1 MNRKTIFLKTAF
13 LLACL
18 VAGTL
23 IASAYSFEV
32 DGIYYNLSSGKATVT
47 YRDNNYS
54 SYSGDVVIPE
64 SVTYNGNTY
73 PVTAIGT
80 NAFMNCNALTS
91 VTIPNSITA
100 IGSYAFASCI
110 GLYNVFIP
118 NSVTSIGSR
127 AFLSCKKLESI
138 NIPSSVTSLGSYA
151 FKDCINLTT
160 ADIGDSVTSIG
171 DYTFYE
177 CTSLTN
183 VTIGNSVKNIGEY
196 AFYGC
201 IALTSVSIPN
211 SVTYIDGMVFQGCHS
226 LANVSIGNSVKT
238 IMGNVFDDCP
248 CLTRVDITDLE
259 AWCKITF
266 NHDRSNPLYMAHHL
280 YINGTEMTNL
290 VIPNSITE
298 IKRHTFTGCT
308 NLTSVTI
315 PNTVTAMHYGAF
327 TDCTGLTHVIISDL
341 ESWCGITFEFSGNPL
356 YYARHLYLNG
366 TEVTNLVIPNSIT
379 EIKDYAF
386 EYCIG
391 LTNVTIPN
399 TVTKIGNSAF
409 NKCNGMKSVAIGNS
423 VTSIGDHAFY
433 SCTNLTNVAIPN
445 SVFSIGNVAFSGCN
459 GLTSVIF
466 GKSITSIGSDA
477 FKGCNG
483 LTSIEVPNSVIS
495 IGSYA
500 FKDCSYLT
508 SVILGNSVSA
518 INKETFYG
526 CSMLTNINIPE
537 SVSGIASKAFFRCKN
552 LKSIVIP
559 NTVSTIGENAFYG
572 CSNLTSVGIVGDGEW
587 VNANNG
593 YLFQYVKTLSIGR
606 GITAIRGLQ
615 CAPTEVWSNAL
626 IPPVCDENTFTNYSG
641 TLHVPAEA
649 MVAYFMADYWQN
661 FSNLNTDAGGKV
673 TLNQKEATIDLG
685 ETLQLSAVVNP
696 TGTTLVW
703 QSSNPN
709 IATVSENG
717 LVTAVGLGE
726 CDIIAAQSPNI
737 VVADTCHIT
746 VRPGEIT
753 LTLSEDSLMMQRG
766 EETTLILTIEPSG
779 TLLTPVWAS
788 SDENVATVTDG
799 VVRAVG
805 NGECDIT
812 ATVLDR
818 TATCHVTV
826 GGQVVITLDQT
837 SATVA
842 VGTILT
848 LYPTATPDVELE
860 LTATSSDP
868 TVAVARVVN
877 RVNGASAAPAPVS
890 SKMVQVIGI
899 KDGRV
904 SITVGSADGLA
915 IPARVVVTVGNGGFT
930 PGDVNGDGLVNISD
944 VTTLID
950 KLLNDPVIDNPAADM
965 NGDGIINITDVTIII
980 DRLLNS

>member
-1 MNRKTIFLKTAF
+1 MR
-13 LLACL
+13 
-18 VAGTL
+18 
-23 IASAYSFEV
+23 
-32 DGIYYNLSSGKATVT
+32 
-47 YRDNNYS
+47 
-54 SYSGDVVIPE
+54 
-64 SVTYNGNTY
+64 
-73 PVTAIGT
+73 
-80 NAFMNCNALTS
+80 S
-91 VTIPNSITA
+91 VTIPT
-100 IGSYAFASCI
+100 
-110 GLYNVFIP
+110 
-118 NSVTSIGSR
+118 SVTSIG
-127 AFLSCKKLESI
+127 
-138 NIPSSVTSLGSYA
+138 NYA
-151 FKDCINLTT
+151 FSN
-160 ADIGDSVTSIG
+160 
-171 DYTFYE
+171 
-177 CTSLTN
+177 CT
-183 VTIGNSVKNIGEY
+183 
-196 AFYGC
+196 
-201 IALTSVSIPN
+201 
-211 SVTYIDGMVFQGCHS
+211 
-226 LANVSIGNSVKT
+226 
-238 IMGNVFDDCP
+238 
-248 CLTRVDITDLE
+248 
-259 AWCKITF
+259 
-266 NHDRSNPLYMAHHL
+266 
-280 YINGTEMTNL
+280 
-290 VIPNSITE
+290 
-298 IKRHTFTGCT
+298 
-308 NLTSVTI
+308 
-315 PNTVTAMHYGAF
+315 
-327 TDCTGLTHVIISDL
+327 
-341 ESWCGITFEFSGNPL
+341 
-356 YYARHLYLNG
+356 
-366 TEVTNLVIPNSIT
+366 
-379 EIKDYAF
+379 
-386 EYCIG
+386 
-391 LTNVTIPN
+391 
-399 TVTKIGNSAF
+399 
-409 NKCNGMKSVAIGNS
+409 
-423 VTSIGDHAFY
+423 
-433 SCTNLTNVAIPN
+433 
-445 SVFSIGNVAFSGCN
+445 
-459 GLTSVIF
+459 
-466 GKSITSIGSDA
+466 
-477 FKGCNG
+477 
-483 LTSIEVPNSVIS
+483 
-495 IGSYA
+495 
-500 FKDCSYLT
+500 
-508 SVILGNSVSA
+508 
-518 INKETFYG
+518 
-526 CSMLTNINIPE
+526 
-537 SVSGIASKAFFRCKN
+537 
-552 LKSIVIP
+552 
-559 NTVSTIGENAFYG
+559 
-572 CSNLTSVGIVGDGEW
+572 NLTSVGIVGDGEW
-587 VNANNG
+587 VNGDDGN
-593 YLFQYVKTLSIGR
+593 LFRYVKNLSIGS
-606 GITAIRGLQ
+606 GITAIKGLR

-626 IPPVCDENTFTNYSG
+626 IPPVCDDNTFTSYSG

-746 VRPGEIT
+746 VTPGEIT

-766 EETTLILTIEPSG
+766 EETTLILIIEPSG

-877 RVNGASAAPAPVS
+877 RVNGASAVPAPVS

-904 SITVGSADGLA
+904 SITVGSADGSA